1 MKHLSKKLNA
11 VLLFCSTYGS
21 PMESCKTNDCIQ
33 IIQINVAHSLSLFFV
48 CMWSLL
54 MAQELTKPWNYLELP
69 QEVSSS
75 VREEI
80 WTNSVLLS
88 F

>member
-1 MKHLSKKLNA
+1 
-11 VLLFCSTYGS
+11 
-21 PMESCKTNDCIQ
+21 
-33 IIQINVAHSLSLFFV
+33 
-48 CMWSLL
+48 